1 MIGVRVQNLNKLSI
15 NCGKTLQNWALKIMD
30 FFIFPI
36 NKFGLLIIRSSNHLL
51 GCCMTFSNFVCKP
64 RVICESFLSWF
75 SIVTRLTQWKVV
87 WACSGSSREWRDQ
100 STVGHKY
107 PVLQSDRGK
116 TTWPNSYW
124 QERTKRDNYW
134 YCCTSWCKSR
144 AKRKKKKWKSTKIW
158 KTD

>member
-124 QERTKRDNYW
+124 QERTKGDNYW

-144 AKRKKKKWKSTKIW
+144 TKRKKKKWKSTKIW